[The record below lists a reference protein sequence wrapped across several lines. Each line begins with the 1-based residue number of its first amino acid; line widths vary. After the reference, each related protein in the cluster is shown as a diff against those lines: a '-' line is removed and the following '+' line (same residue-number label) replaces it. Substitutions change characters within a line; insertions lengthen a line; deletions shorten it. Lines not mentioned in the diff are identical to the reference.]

1 MHLLQIT
8 LVVLLGFISTTSA
21 RFSKVPTFP
30 RAISPNNTCG
40 FNGTAGGVADG
51 YTCPSS
57 LPCCSSNG
65 FCGKTDAYCLSSNG
79 CQSQFGNCTS
89 PVAVAGSKVVVSP
102 DETCGIIGAGT
113 QGYSCP
119 NGECCSNNGWCG
131 TSSDYCS
138 ATSGCQSTFGICNN
152 ATNTTTPGSK
162 AGTSTDTRC
171 GPGVGTCASD
181 QCCSLAGYCGTTEEY
196 CTAPD
201 CQFNYGP
208 ACDANAIPTG
218 ANTSTIARPA
228 VGSVLYGSDGIY
240 DCATP
245 GDMALTF
252 DDGPYIYTSHILD
265 LLAQYNASAT
275 FFITGNNNGKG
286 HIDNTSLEW
295 PALIKRM
302 YDNGHQVASH
312 TWSHPDLCNITSAQ
326 RKNEMWKN
334 EMALRNVIGV
344 IPTYMRP
351 PYSSCTAECGCEA
364 DMQEL
369 GYHVTYFSLDTQ
381 DYLNDS
387 PTLIHNAQTIFSNT
401 LNASNPRTDH
411 PLVISHDIHNQTS
424 QVLVEYMLKTAVAK
438 GYRPVTVGTCLGVE
452 KANWYRT
459 DTATSLG

>member
-1 MHLLQIT
+1 MSVIQLEE
-8 LVVLLGFISTTSA
+8 LVLTISS
-21 RFSKVPTFP
+21 
-30 RAISPNNTCG
+30 
-40 FNGTAGGVADG
+40 
-51 YTCPSS
+51 
-57 LPCCSSNG
+57 
-65 FCGKTDAYCLSSNG
+65 
-79 CQSQFGNCTS
+79 
-89 PVAVAGSKVVVSP
+89 
-102 DETCGIIGAGT
+102 
-113 QGYSCP
+113 
-119 NGECCSNNGWCG
+119 GWCG
-131 TSSDYCS
+131 TTSDYCS
-138 ATSGCQSTFGICNN
+138 ATSGCQSAFGICNN

-162 AGTSTDTRC
+162 AGTSTDNRC

-181 QCCSLAGYCGTTEEY
+181 ECCSLAGYCGTTEEY

-438 GYRPVTVGTCLGVE
+438 GYRPVTVGTCLGDE

-459 DTATSLG
+459 DTATTLG